1 MGLRVYL
8 HHVAVAVRQG
18 DDDMAIVITN
28 SLNGLYRNNI
38 GEALAL
44 HGPWQHQEQE

>member
-8 HHVAVAVRQG
+8 HHMAVGIRQG
-18 DDDMAIVITN
+18 DDDMAIVIAK
-28 SLNGLYRNNI
+28 SRNGLYRNDI

-44 HGPWQHQEQE
+44 